1 MSRPCPSA
9 GIKNTAESSNSAASE
24 PRSGTS
30 NTKIASAAE
39 PSVAAMPRAK
49 YGSSL
54 PTRISATEAGV
65 DSTASIVPRSHSR
78 ATTSAVSMVPMMVM
92 TMAMAPGTSARRLS
106 SSALNQ

>member
-1 MSRPCPSA
+1 M
-9 GIKNTAESSNSAASE
+9 AAIVDS
-24 PRSGTS
+24 
-30 NTKIASAAE
+30 
-39 PSVAAMPRAK
+39 MPRAK

-65 DSTASIVPRSHSR
+65 DITASMVPRSHSR

-92 TMAMAPGTSARRLS
+92 MMAIAPGTRARRLS